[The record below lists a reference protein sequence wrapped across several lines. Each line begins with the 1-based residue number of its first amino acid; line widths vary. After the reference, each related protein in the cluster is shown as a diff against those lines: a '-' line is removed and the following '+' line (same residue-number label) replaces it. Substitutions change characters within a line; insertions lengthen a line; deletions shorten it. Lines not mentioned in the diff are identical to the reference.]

1 MSVIGFLII
10 LIYNIVCMLLVT
22 LIIASIT
29 LIERKVLAL
38 VQRRV
43 GPFFV
48 GYRGRLQYIADALK
62 LFIKGIIV
70 PDEANKFWFVAM
82 PSFAAA
88 VCYTFWMNSI
98 WGPSVS
104 IFEIEYNI
112 VYATILSILFGY
124 CIILTGYFSKSKYA
138 FMASIRCGILMLNLE
153 VFLGLLFINV
163 VFLTE
168 SFCFAVFVIFQEF
181 FWFIFFFFGLSGMIV
196 ITFLLET
203 NRAPFD
209 LAEAESEIV
218 TGYTV
223 EYGGFYF
230 ALYYLGEYFHLFFF
244 SMIVSIILL
253 GGWELPNFFFYL
265 LNNEFTLINFIK

>member
-10 LIYNIVCMLLVT
+10 LIYNIICMLLVT

-98 WGPSVS
+98 WGPSIS

-112 VYATILSILFGY
+112 VYASILSVLFGY

-138 FMASIRCGILMLNLE
+138 LLGSVRCGILLLNLE
-153 VFLGLLFINV
+153 VFIGLLFINL

-181 FWFIFFFFGLSGMIV
+181 FWFIFLFLGLAGMIV

-209 LAEAESEIV
+209 LAEAESELV

-244 SMIVSIILL
+244 SMVISLVLL
-253 GGWELPNFFFYL
+253 GGWELPNFL
-265 LNNEFTLINFIK
+265 LFLFNNNFNFISIN